1 MDHVLVDASEI
12 KRIVD
17 KTLETIEQ
25 SKNEIYGIV
34 ENARAEVERVQK
46 KVEGN
51 PRTNFNCYT

>member
-46 KVEGN
+46 VEGN